1 MGCCSC
7 MFFFA
12 KNLSGSCVGFRRI
25 SSKNQKFRRKT
36 KNFVGIRRM
45 IFLDFSVSDVNFLL
59 GSWHIWTKATFCSLF
74 SDARQPKRRKGEL
87 FDDLG
92 RWYERSRCHRPP
104 FPAQTSKFN
113 WTVSVLSV
121 VLVLD
126 SCTCTCE
133 QLLPFNSE
141 AVESSE
147 VCGEKMDLKQGS
159 KTLSCHSLVAGQGW
173 MQGQPQPRGG
183 PPPVQ
188 AIVQGNIVHVNNL
201 EHIFFD
207 EIWYIY
213 KCFKEKWNLVVSR
226 GNICIS
232 FLLWVATI
240 YIS

>member
-1 MGCCSC
+1 ML
-7 MFFFA
+7 FLHVFFA

-121 VLVLD
+121 VD
-126 SCTCTCE
+126 ACTCTWF
-133 QLLPFNSE
+133 LYLY
-141 AVESSE
+141 
-147 VCGEKMDLKQGS
+147 LW
-159 KTLSCHSLVAGQGW
+159 TIVAFQFW
-173 MQGQPQPRGG
+173 SRWELRGLWGKNG
-183 PPPVQ
+183 P
-188 AIVQGNIVHVNNL
+188 
-201 EHIFFD
+201 
-207 EIWYIY
+207 
-213 KCFKEKWNLVVSR
+213 
-226 GNICIS
+226 
-232 FLLWVATI
+232 
-240 YIS
+240 